1 MQQRPYKTTVWRSP
15 MAVKKNQI
23 YCLWSRV
30 LIDRFNLWLIVSVC
44 RLLIIKHEDDTVLNY
59 VVVENID
66 RNYSYKFNC

>member
-1 MQQRPYKTTVWRSP
+1 